1 MYSPTD
7 DDVIN
12 AHFYCTLD
20 DPFHG
25 DENIIVKKSRHDDTQ
40 YCDECKQHR
49 LDNHDGSMTCPSC
62 AELVYITVKEYNPYD
77 YLKKKS
83 VHRYDK
89 YSTCRCTSTC

>member
-7 DDVIN
+7 DDIIN
-12 AHFYCTLD
+12 AYFYGTLD
-20 DPFHG
+20 DLFHG
-25 DENIIVKKSRHDDTQ
+25 DENIIVKKSRQD
-40 YCDECKQHR
+40 CDECKQYR
-49 LDNHDGSMTCPSC
+49 QDNHDGSMTCPSC

-89 YSTCRCTSTC
+89 